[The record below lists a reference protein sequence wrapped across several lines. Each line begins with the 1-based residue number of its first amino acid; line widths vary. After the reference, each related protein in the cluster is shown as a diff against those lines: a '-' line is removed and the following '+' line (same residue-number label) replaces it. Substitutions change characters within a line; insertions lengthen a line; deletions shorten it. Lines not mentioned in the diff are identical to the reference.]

1 MSKLARN
8 NLIFVVIIFFLVAFT
23 PSYISLDIDNL
34 VYVVAIGID
43 KGTKE
48 KFNIS
53 FQFTPGGSHSETG
66 SSEKPELVLNSV
78 EASSID
84 SAINL
89 MNAYMSKELSLSHC
103 RLVIFSEEVAYERY
117 FK

>member
-1 MSKLARN
+1 MSKLVRN
-8 NLIFVVIIFFLVAFT
+8 ILLFVAIIFFLVAFS
-23 PSYISLDIDNL
+23 PSYVSLDIDNL
-34 VYVVAIGID
+34 VYVTALAIDSGD
-43 KGTKE
+43 NE

-66 SSEKPELVLNSV
+66 STEKASLVLNSV

-89 MNAYMSKELSLSHC
+89 MNAYMAKELNLSHC
-103 RLVIFSEEVAYERY
+103 RLIVFSEEVAYNRN